1 MAGIFLID
9 GMAVNFKD
17 VSISIGDD
25 GRIDGHVDLVVGYDA
40 CIEWVKIALGHRR
53 DALKR
58 MNDRRSVWAGDVRPG
73 AEHAVALQDEFNSSI
88 QAVVSAAIC
97 LDALYDHLVRQVP
110 VERNVR
116 ESWNKN
122 KTARYRQISET
133 IRISFNVK
141 NSEIK
146 LIRNNIKTIFK
157 LRDVAV
163 HPSGLSVSPLKH
175 PELDILT
182 DWKLVIFWGGV
193 ADVVV
198 CYVVRLL
205 WDTTRGSKY
214 KSNTLSQFMIGM
226 KARVEAL
233 LPDGPP
239 SPESGPVTV
248 NIPMFRR

>member
-1 MAGIFLID
+1 MAGIFLIE
-9 GMAVNFKD
+9 GMAANFKD
-17 VSISIGDD
+17 LSISIGDD
-25 GRIDGHVDLVVGYDA
+25 GRIDARMDLVVGYDA
-40 CIEWVKIALGHRR
+40 CIEWVKIALGHRG
-53 DALKR
+53 DALRR
-58 MNDRRSVWAGDVRPG
+58 MNDRRSIWAADVQSGP
-73 AEHAVALQDEFNSSI
+73 EHAAALQGEFNSSI
-88 QAVVSAAIC
+88 QAVVAAAVC

-133 IRISFNVK
+133 IRIAFNVR

-146 LIRNNIKTIFK
+146 LIRNNLKTIFK

-163 HPSGLSVSPLKH
+163 HPSSMSISPLKH
-175 PELDILT
+175 QELDILT

-193 ADVVV
+193 ADVIV

-205 WDTTRGSKY
+205 WDITRGSQY
-214 KSNTLSQFMIGM
+214 KSNTLSQFMIDM

-239 SPESGPVTV
+239 SPTSGPVVV
-248 NIPMFRR
+248 NIPTFRR